1 MLYIITNTFQY
12 DFLATVKAQEEFL
25 AMKVKILKNTKQ
37 SFIDHYMTDEN
48 IVPKLKPVASTANAT
63 IVITKTAAVQAT
75 TSATADIAEADN
87 SIM

>member
-1 MLYIITNTFQY
+1 MN
-12 DFLATVKAQEEFL
+12 DG
-25 AMKVKILKNTKQ
+25 
-37 SFIDHYMTDEN
+37 N

-63 IVITKTAAVQAT
+63 IVITKSAAVQAT